1 MSRNPNLIAN
11 YAIRNQTKSPGVRQ
25 QIEQYKNSTSNTT
38 IDFNRT
44 LYIIWSGTNNYYFNK
59 TLTTSDTVQSIF
71 DCLDLLITFGGQN
84 FVIINEPPFDRF
96 PGFRNKSETNA
107 TKYLYLDHNKI
118 LSEKFSQN
126 YSSSTTKLNVRLFD
140 SYTFISN
147 IMDNYENYGFENLN
161 SCWDS
166 INNSTIQTLCSNAT
180 QRMFCDEYHL
190 TSHMQSLVAEELNRF
205 LLIQSTNI
213 SSSTST
219 SISSSTSTSTSS
231 SRSTSTSSSRSTK
244 LTFNL
249 FLLLP
254 LFFLINK
261 I

>member
-96 PGFRNKSETNA
+96 PSLK
-107 TKYLYLDHNKI
+107 
-118 LSEKFSQN
+118 
-126 YSSSTTKLNVRLFD
+126 
-140 SYTFISN
+140 
-147 IMDNYENYGFENLN
+147 
-161 SCWDS
+161 
-166 INNSTIQTLCSNAT
+166 
-180 QRMFCDEYHL
+180 RME
-190 TSHMQSLVAEELNRF
+190 R
-205 LLIQSTNI
+205 NI
-213 SSSTST
+213 SILIIIKSYL
-219 SISSSTSTSTSS
+219 
-231 SRSTSTSSSRSTK
+231 K
-244 LTFNL
+244 N
-249 FLLLP
+249 FL
-254 LFFLINK
+254 K
-261 I
+261 IIHLQQLN